1 MQLRNVIIVGTIAAP
16 LAFNCEAFVSPAN
29 NAANDVIS
37 GVARDASPNLNYGSD
52 DGGIGTT
59 GRERRRGRE
68 SYLPFSVDYGGERHP
83 SSTSMST
90 SELSSASSSSKIDQP
105 PWYVDDSV
113 VTLVPKFKI
122 RDGMMGM
129 YAALMPKF
137 VELVKAN
144 EEGTCVHY
152 GFVSPLRITSLL
164 PALLGCIHRCSSK
177 TGLMWHFPYRR
188 SVRPRMASSF
198 AARDTS
204 LPMQC

>member
-1 MQLRNVIIVGTIAAP
+1 MQLRKVIIVGTIAAP

-29 NAANDVIS
+29 NAVNDVIS

-83 SSTSMST
+83 SSTSTLVS
-90 SELSSASSSSKIDQP
+90 SSASSSSKIDQP

-129 YAALMPKF
+129 FVALMPKF

-152 GFVSPLRITSLL
+152 GFVSPLRVIPPL
-164 PALLGCIHRCSSK
+164 PALLDAYIIVAHLK
-177 TGLMWHFPYRR
+177 L
-188 SVRPRMASSF
+188 A
-198 AARDTS
+198 
-204 LPMQC
+204 